1 MNNIHE
7 TLKPDSLIWEN
18 SEEEM
23 VLQTTNSR
31 IWEVLNDEIELSSS
45 SFIIQKIQELNP
57 GVEIKTDVDRSM
69 IFSSL
74 PVEELVLP
82 EWFYFNYKNGIT
94 NKHNTQSGRY
104 GSVHVYPIEYY
115 DESLI

>member
-7 TLKPDSLIWEN
+7 TLQPDSLIWEN

-31 IWEVLNDEIELSSS
+31 IWEVLNDENKMSSS
-45 SFIIQKIQELNP
+45 DFIIQKIREINP

-74 PVEELVLP
+74 PVEKLVLP
-82 EWFYFNYKNGIT
+82 EWFYYNYKNGIT
-94 NKHNTQSGRY
+94 NKHNTQSRIY
-104 GSVHVYPIEYY
+104 GSVHVYPIEHY